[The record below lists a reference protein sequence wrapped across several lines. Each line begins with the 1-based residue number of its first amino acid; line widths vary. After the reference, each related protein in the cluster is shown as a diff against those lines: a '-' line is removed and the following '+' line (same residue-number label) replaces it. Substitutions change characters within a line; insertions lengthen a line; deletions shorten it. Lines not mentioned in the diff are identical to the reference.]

1 MLSAAQFRRVKSSA
15 CADVRA
21 IGVKS
26 IMARVSV
33 GLLPHILRSAMARL
47 FITAIIVLLR
57 HIMSLSV
64 VVILTTMMTGITV
77 IIAGITGMEII
88 VRRHHLL
95 HIGDLT
101 GRTARL
107 RACARHLS
115 DRDRGCR
122 PRLLMAVQVG
132 ITPVADREATFRQ
145 VGLVVAP
152 VDQASRRLLMV
163 DPVVVFPISNLVGV
177 DRQLHRLL
185 MAEASPISDPAGAHL
200 VAGSGKIFPISNA
213 RFIRYVDYTG
223 RFGDKRP
230 VLLATGFLP
239 ADFWRPDFPCGA
251 LFTLMSNTLALIVIQ
266 HPIDLENTCF
276 DHLT

>member
-1 MLSAAQFRRVKSSA
+1 M
-15 CADVRA
+15 
-21 IGVKS
+21 
-26 IMARVSV
+26 
-33 GLLPHILRSAMARL
+33 
-47 FITAIIVLLR
+47 
-57 HIMSLSV
+57 
-64 VVILTTMMTGITV
+64 TTMMTGITV

-88 VRRHHLL
+88 VRRHLL
-95 HIGDLT
+95 RIGDLT

-107 RACARHLS
+107 RACVRHLS

-152 VDQASRRLLMV
+152 VDRDSRRLLMV
-163 DPVVVFPISNLVGV
+163 DPVVVFPISNPVEV

-185 MAEASPISDPAGAHL
+185 MAEASPISNPAAAHL
-200 VAGSGKIFPISNA
+200 VAGPEKIFPISNA

-230 VLLATGFLP
+230 VFGGRFFGGRF
-239 ADFWRPDFPCGA
+239 FWRLVFYRP
-251 LFTLMSNTLALIVIQ
+251 LFGDLI
-266 HPIDLENTCF
+266 F
-276 DHLT
+276 R